1 MAETADHMLA
11 RAMQLHRQGA
21 VIEAINLYNRI
32 IENSPR
38 NVAALN
44 LLGIAYFQSGEAQRA
59 VAPLHQ
65 ALALNPDLPSGH
77 YNLGRILQGLKR
89 YEEAR
94 RHYELA
100 LARQPDDPEIH
111 NNLGTLLRA
120 IGRHDEAIARFR
132 GALERKPD
140 YAEAHVNL
148 GNALHALGRHQD
160 AIAAFE
166 RAVTL
171 NAGVAAAHSSWGHA
185 LAAVGRH
192 EEALKRFDA
201 AVALRPGDPIAHFD
215 RGNALH
221 KLARFSEAV
230 AAHERALSLDP
241 SHADAH
247 ANLGAAFYELGHY
260 ERAVG
265 QYRKALAIRPDD
277 AGITRNL
284 ADVLVKLDR
293 FDEAIAAYRLVT
305 AREPANGQAHFGLAS
320 ALEAIDCNE
329 EALQSYRRAID
340 LMPDDPRPKWFK
352 AYLDL
357 SLGHLEEG
365 WRSFEARWAA
375 RDLAPRPYPQR
386 RWEGG
391 AVDGKLLVWGEQGL
405 GDQIIYA
412 GMIEDLRRCAPSI
425 CLEVEPRLVSLFSR
439 SFLQVEVVP
448 VADELYGGAVAA
460 QVPLASLAPHLR
472 PDWPAFK
479 PAAQGYLKADPAR
492 AAAFRVRLAKG
503 GQRVIGL
510 SWQSTSL
517 AIGKAKSASLRDF
530 AAVLRVPG
538 CRFIDLQYDDAP
550 AEREAVARELD
561 VNVERLTGLDLR
573 NDIDGVAALISAC
586 DLVFTVSNTNA
597 HLSGALGKPT
607 WVLLPVGG
615 ARLWYWFRDREDSPW
630 YPRVRLK
637 RRAREQAW
645 ADLVAATVPEI
656 EAALAR
662 Q

>member
-1 MAETADHMLA
+1 MAETADQMLA
-11 RAMQLHRQGA
+11 RAMQLHRHGA
-21 VIEAINLYNRI
+21 VIEAINLYNRVL
-32 IENSPR
+32 ENSPR

-44 LLGIAYFQSGEAQRA
+44 LLSIAYFQSGEAHRA
-59 VAPLHQ
+59 VAPLQQ

-89 YEEAR
+89 YDEAR
-94 RHYELA
+94 PLYELA

-120 IGRHDEAIARFR
+120 IGRNDEAVAHFR
-132 GALERKPD
+132 TALKRKPD

-166 RAVTL
+166 RAVAL
-171 NAGVAAAHSSWGHA
+171 NAGVAEAHSSFGRA

-201 AVALRPGDPIAHFD
+201 AVALRPGDPVAHFD

-221 KLARFSEAV
+221 RLERFSEAV

-247 ANLGAAFYELGHY
+247 ANLGAALYELGHY
-260 ERAVG
+260 DRAVG
-265 QYRKALAIRPDD
+265 QYRKALVRQPDD
-277 AGITRNL
+277 ARITRNL
-284 ADVLVKLDR
+284 ADALVKLDR

-305 AREPANGQAHFGLAS
+305 AREPANGQAHFALAS

-375 RDLAPRPYPQR
+375 RDLAPRPYRQR
-386 RWEGG
+386 RWDGG

-412 GMIEDLRRCAPSI
+412 GMIEDLRRRAPSI
-425 CLEVEPRLVSLFSR
+425 CLEVEPRLVSLFAR
-439 SFLQVEVVP
+439 SFSQVEVVP
-448 VADELYGGAVAA
+448 MADELYGGAITA

-472 PDWPAFK
+472 PDWQSFK
-479 PAAQGYLKADPAR
+479 PAARGHLKADPAR
-492 AAAFRVRLAKG
+492 AAEFRARLANDG
-503 GQRVIGL
+503 RRVIGL

-517 AIGKAKSASLRDF
+517 AIGRAKSASLRDF
-530 AAVLRVPG
+530 AAVLRLPG
-538 CRFIDLQYDDAP
+538 CRFVDLQYDDAP
-550 AEREAVARELD
+550 AERDAVAGELC
-561 VNVERLTGLDLR
+561 VNVDRLADLDLR

-615 ARLWYWFRDREDSPW
+615 ARLWYWFRDRNDSPW
-630 YPRVRLK
+630 YPRVHLK
-637 RRAREQAW
+637 RRTREQSW
-645 ADLVAATVPEI
+645 AELVAATVPEI

>member
-1 MAETADHMLA
+1 MAETSDHLLA

-21 VIEAINLYNRI
+21 VIEAIDLYNQI
-32 IENSPR
+32 LEKSPR

-44 LLGIAYFQSGEAQRA
+44 LLGIAYFQSGESQRA
-59 VAPLHQ
+59 VAPLQ
-65 ALALNPDLPSGH
+65 EALALNPDLPSGH

-94 RHYELA
+94 PLYELA
-100 LARQPDDPEIH
+100 LARQPGDPEIH

-120 IGRHDEAIARFR
+120 LGRPDEAIMHFR
-132 GALERKPD
+132 KALERRPD
-140 YAEAHVNL
+140 YAAVHVNL
-148 GNALHALGRHQD
+148 GNALHALGRHLD
-160 AIAAFE
+160 AISAFE
-166 RAVTL
+166 TAVTL
-171 NAGVAAAHSSWGHA
+171 NAGVAEAYSSLGHA

-192 EEALKRFDA
+192 EEALKRFDT
-201 AVALRPGDPIAHFD
+201 AVALQPGSPIVHFD

-221 KLARFSEAV
+221 RLERFSEAV
-230 AAHERALSLDP
+230 AAHERALRLDP
-241 SHADAH
+241 SHVDAH
-247 ANLGAAFYELGHY
+247 ANLGAACYEMGHHD
-260 ERAVG
+260 RAVD

-277 AGITRNL
+277 ARTTRNL
-284 ADVLVKLDR
+284 ADALVTLDR
-293 FDEAIAAYRLVT
+293 FDEAIAAYRVVT
-305 AREPANGQAHFGLAS
+305 AREPGNGQAHFGLAS
-320 ALEAIDCNE
+320 ALEAIDGNE

-357 SLGHLEEG
+357 SLGHLEAG
-365 WRSFEARWAA
+365 WSAFEARWAA

-386 RWEGG
+386 RWDGG
-391 AVDGKLLVWGEQGL
+391 AVAGKLLVWGEQGL

-412 GMIEDLRRCAPSI
+412 SMIEDLRRRVPSI
-425 CLEVEPRLVSLFSR
+425 CLEVAPRLVGLFAR
-439 SFLQVEVVP
+439 SFSQIEVVP
-448 VADELYGGAVAA
+448 MADELYGGAVAA

-472 PDWPAFK
+472 PDWQAFR

-492 AAAFRVRLAKG
+492 AAAFRARLAND
-503 GQRVIGL
+503 GQRLVGL

-530 AAVLRVPG
+530 AAVLRLPG
-538 CRFIDLQYDDAP
+538 CRFVDLQYDDAP
-550 AEREAVARELD
+550 AERDAVARELD
-561 VNVERLTGLDLR
+561 VNVDRLADLDLR
-573 NDIDGVAALISAC
+573 NDIEGAAALISAC

-597 HLSGALGKPT
+597 HLAGALGKPT

-615 ARLWYWFRDREDSPW
+615 ARLWYWFRGRNDSPW
-630 YPRVRLK
+630 YPRVHLK
-637 RRAREQAW
+637 RRSRGQSW
-645 ADLVAATVPEI
+645 TDLVAATAPEI

>member
-1 MAETADHMLA
+1 MAETADQMLA

-21 VIEAINLYNRI
+21 VIEAINLYNRVL
-32 IENSPR
+32 ERSPR
-38 NVAALN
+38 NAAALN

-59 VAPLHQ
+59 VAPLQQ
-65 ALALNPDLPSGH
+65 ALALDPDLPSGH

-89 YEEAR
+89 YEEAG

-120 IGRHDEAIARFR
+120 VGRHDEAIAHFR
-132 GALERKPD
+132 RALERKPD
-140 YAEAHVNL
+140 YAEPHVNL
-148 GNALHALGRHQD
+148 GNAWHALGRHQD

-166 RAVTL
+166 RAVAL
-171 NAGVAAAHSSWGHA
+171 NAGVAETYSSLGHT

-192 EEALKRFDA
+192 EDALKRFDA

-215 RGNALH
+215 LGNALH
-221 KLARFSEAV
+221 RLERFPEAV
-230 AAHERALSLDP
+230 TAHERALSLDP

-247 ANLGAAFYELGHY
+247 ANLGAALFELGHY
-260 ERAVG
+260 DRAVE
-265 QYRKALAIRPDD
+265 QYRKALAIRSDD
-277 AGITRNL
+277 NRITRNL
-284 ADVLVKLDR
+284 ADALVKLDR
-293 FDEAIAAYRLVT
+293 FDDAIAAYRLIT
-305 AREPANGQAHFGLAS
+305 AREPGNGQAHFGLAS

-357 SLGHLEEG
+357 SLGHLAEG

-375 RDLAPRPYPQR
+375 RDLAPRLYPQR

-391 AVDGKLLVWGEQGL
+391 AADGKLLVWGEQGL

-412 GMIEDLRRCAPSI
+412 GMIEDLGRCAPSI
-425 CLEVEPRLVSLFSR
+425 CLEVEPRLVSLFAR
-439 SFLQVEVVP
+439 SFPQVEVVP
-448 VADELYGGAVAA
+448 MADELYGGAVAA

-492 AAAFRVRLAKG
+492 AAAFRARLAKG

-517 AIGKAKSASLRDF
+517 AIGKAKSASLLDF
-530 AAVLRVPG
+530 AAVLRLPG
-538 CRFIDLQYDDAP
+538 CRFVDLQYDDAR
-550 AEREAVARELD
+550 AERDAVARELG
-561 VNVERLTGLDLR
+561 VSVERLADLDLR

-630 YPRVRLK
+630 YPRVHLK
-637 RRAREQAW
+637 RRTREQSW
-645 ADLVAATVPEI
+645 TDLVAATAREI
-656 EAALAR
+656 EAALTR
-662 Q
+662 L